1 MWRGG
6 TPVKVI
12 PGLVAGP
19 QCHYVIAMALRTW
32 RSKPPLK
39 WIPLVGVSGRRPLVN
54 VLRLEGPIMTPSRLR
69 RGLSLATLESLL
81 DRAFSTGRP
90 AAVALVINSPGGSP
104 VQSALI
110 ASRIRTLA
118 DEKKLP
124 VVAFTE
130 DVAASGGYWLACAA
144 DEIYANNSSIIG
156 SIGVIHAG
164 FGLHGF
170 LENHGIERRL
180 HTAGNRKAMLD
191 PFVPES
197 DDDVKRLSAL
207 LKELHATFRNHV
219 RERRGD
225 RLKAGARTL
234 FSGEFWI
241 GERALALGLV
251 DGIGDCRSVM
261 RERFG
266 DSTRFRTIARR
277 QPLGGLL
284 ARSIVPA
291 DGLADDLVGAV
302 EERLLWQRY
311 GL

>member
-6 TPVKVI
+6 MPVKGI
-12 PGLVAGP
+12 PGLVAGF
-19 QCHYVIAMALRTW
+19 QWHYVIAMVLQSW

-39 WIPLVGVSGRRPLVN
+39 WLPLVGLPGRRRVVN
-54 VLRLEGPIMTPSRLR
+54 VLRLEGTIMAASRFR
-69 RGLSLATLESLL
+69 RGLNLAGLEPLL
-81 DRAFSTGRP
+81 DRAFSAGRP

-110 ASRIRTLA
+110 AARIRTLA
-118 DEKKLP
+118 DEKRLP
-124 VVAFTE
+124 VVAFAE

-144 DEIYANNSSIIG
+144 DEIYVNHSSIIG

-180 HTAGNRKAMLD
+180 HTAGDRKAMLD

-197 DDDVKRLSAL
+197 EQDIKRLSSL
-207 LKELHATFRNHV
+207 LKELHVTFRNHV

-225 RLKAGARTL
+225 RLKSSARTL
-234 FSGEFWI
+234 FSGEFWT
-241 GERALALGLV
+241 GDRALALGLV

-261 RERFG
+261 RDRFG
-266 DSTRFRTIARR
+266 DNTRFRTIARR
-277 QPLGGLL
+277 QPLGGLVP
-284 ARSIVPA
+284 RSIVMT
-291 DGLADDLVGAV
+291 DGLADELVGAV